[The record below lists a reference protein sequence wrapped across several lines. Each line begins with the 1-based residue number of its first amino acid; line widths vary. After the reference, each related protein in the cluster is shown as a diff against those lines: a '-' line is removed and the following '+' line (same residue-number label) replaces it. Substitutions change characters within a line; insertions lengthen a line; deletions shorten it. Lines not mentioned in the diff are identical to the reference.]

1 MRKITDDA
9 FYGLNRINLSEIIE
23 VSKMLRNKS
32 LFRYDGVK
40 MQYETDKV
48 EQKLSDF
55 FKQKVLCVNNG
66 TSALKLCLL
75 ANNIGSGDEVI
86 VPCLSFIATAA
97 CCLTVG
103 AIPVFCEINNTFNID
118 PKEIEK
124 NITKKTK
131 AIIVVHYQGYPC
143 EMDEI
148 EEIAKK
154 HNLIIIEDT
163 AQAFGAKYNNKLLG
177 TFGQSAAFSF
187 QSCKI
192 ITCGEGG
199 AVTSK
204 VNFDFINRYADN
216 GGYREK
222 DMMPVWDKD
231 FCTYGENF
239 KMTDLQSAILIKQI
253 KKLNKIIQ
261 HQRLLYNYIT
271 SNITNYN
278 LRESA
283 DINGSINMSLC
294 LIFNNKK
301 ECSKFIS
308 YMNKNN
314 IPFSKRTSNFLPN
327 YNVFKNQVKLN
338 KCKKSYNLLDRSAWL
353 VLNSKLSKLDCKY
366 IIKAMEEYNGK

>member
-124 NITKKTK
+124 
-131 AIIVVHYQGYPC
+131 
-143 EMDEI
+143 
-148 EEIAKK
+148 
-154 HNLIIIEDT
+154 
-163 AQAFGAKYNNKLLG
+163 KYYK
-177 TFGQSAAFSF
+177 
-187 QSCKI
+187 
-192 ITCGEGG
+192 
-199 AVTSK
+199 
-204 VNFDFINRYADN
+204 
-216 GGYREK
+216 
-222 DMMPVWDKD
+222 
-231 FCTYGENF
+231 
-239 KMTDLQSAILIKQI
+239 
-253 KKLNKIIQ
+253 KKLK
-261 HQRLLYNYIT
+261 
-271 SNITNYN
+271 
-278 LRESA
+278 
-283 DINGSINMSLC
+283 
-294 LIFNNKK
+294 
-301 ECSKFIS
+301 
-308 YMNKNN
+308 
-314 IPFSKRTSNFLPN
+314 P
-327 YNVFKNQVKLN
+327 
-338 KCKKSYNLLDRSAWL
+338 
-353 VLNSKLSKLDCKY
+353 
-366 IIKAMEEYNGK
+366 

>member
-1 MRKITDDA
+1 MRKINEDA

-55 FKQKVLCVNNG
+55 FKQEILCVNNG

-75 ANNIGSGDEVI
+75 ANNIGYGDEVI

-97 CCLTVG
+97 SCLTVG

-143 EMDEI
+143 EMNEI
-148 EEIAKK
+148 EKIARK

-163 AQAFGAKYNNKLLG
+163 AQAFGAKYSNKLLG
-177 TFGQSAAFSF
+177 TYGQSAAFSF

-204 VNFDFINRYADN
+204 VNFDFIKRYADN
-216 GGYREK
+216 GGYRKK

-239 KMTDLQSAILIKQI
+239 KMTDLQSAILIKQF

-261 HQRLLYNYIT
+261 HQRFLYNYIT
-271 SNITNYN
+271 NNITNYN
-278 LRESA
+278 LRKSV

-294 LIFNNKK
+294 VIFNNMK
-301 ECSKFIS
+301 ECNKFIS
-308 YMNKNN
+308 YMNKYD
-314 IPFSKRTSNFLPN
+314 IPFGKRTSNFLPN
-327 YNVFKNQVKLN
+327 YNVFKNKSKVNNCQ
-338 KCKKSYNLLDRSAWL
+338 KSYNLLDRSAWL
-353 VLNSKLSKLDCKY
+353 VLNSNLSKSDCKY
-366 IIKAMEEYNGK
+366 IIKVMEEYHGK